1 MLGIVVALGW
11 RTIDRQEELRARVQ
25 TLEIKDETRGGA
37 IERIRENI
45 HRIDNTINATQ
56 RDVTDVQRKQDVMEV
71 KYGGVDVRLS
81 INEERYKDHE
91 SRFKTQTERI
101 FEVHKRMDRCQCQQ
115 SE

>member
-1 MLGIVVALGW
+1 MLGIIGALGW
-11 RTIDRQEELRARVQ
+11 RIIDGQDQLGDRVRA
-25 TLEIKDETRGGA
+25 LEIKDETHGGA

-56 RDVTDVQRKQDVMEV
+56 RDITDVRRKQDVMEV
-71 KYGGVDVRLS
+71 KYGGMDVRLS
-81 INEERYKDHE
+81 IHEERYKDHE